1 MKTTL
6 KIGLSANIQNCNCL
20 SEQIASLLSQDSF
33 ITIDVSELCDADLS
47 FAQLIYATVKH
58 ANSSGQPA
66 VFHPSSS
73 EYLSSVL
80 IRAGLS
86 PSLLAGTLAP
96 CLDEGH
102 RL

>member
-1 MKTTL
+1 MTTTL
-6 KIGLSANIQNCNCL
+6 KVGLSANIQNCNCL
-20 SEQIASLLSQDSF
+20 SEQIASLLSQDKP

-58 ANSSGQPA
+58 ANSSGQSA
-66 VFHPSSS
+66 VFYPSSS
-73 EYLSSVL
+73 EYLSSIL
-80 IRAGLS
+80 MRAGLS